1 MVSGSDIA
9 LWEIKGQ
16 ALGVPIY
23 ELLGGAVREAIPLY
37 THFQYSSSVE
47 EMVDNA
53 VGEVARGSRAIKT
66 DPFMA
71 AGGLSNFR
79 YIDGQIERSGEN
91 TAVAMIAGIRDAVGP
106 DIGGLIN
113 AHALYN
119 LPTAG
124 RLAH

>member
-1 MVSGSDIA
+1 MVA
-9 LWEIKGQ
+9 
-16 ALGVPIY
+16 
-23 ELLGGAVREAIPLY
+23 
-37 THFQYSSSVE
+37 
-47 EMVDNA
+47 NA

-79 YIDGQIERSGEN
+79 YIDGQIDRAVEN

-106 DIGGLIN
+106 DVEGLID

-119 LPTAG
+119 VPTAVLLAD
-124 RLAH
+124 RLAPDSITWFQEPFPTQN